1 MRELSEYITEYVSSG
16 RGGAKLLMDI
26 ENMTTLD
33 ELVKFLDTLGYEHID
48 MCEISEMLNSQNGNV
63 YCFNKKYRTLPMCV
77 LVRVE
82 TTKGDVVCKFEL
94 DSGEKILWDCYK
106 MTQTPSGNG
115 YKQEHVP
122 IKLAL
127 KMIYDYARH

>member
-33 ELVKFLDTLGYEHID
+33 ELVKFLDTLGYNQVD
-48 MCEISEMLNSQNGNV
+48 MCGIGEMLKSQNGNV
-63 YCFNKKYRTLPMCV
+63 YCFNKKYKSLPMCV
-77 LVRVE
+77 LVRVG

-94 DSGEKILWDCYK
+94 DSGERILWDCYK
-106 MTQTPSGNG
+106 MTPTSSGNG

-127 KMIYDYARH
+127 KMIYRCGEH

>member
-33 ELVKFLDTLGYEHID
+33 DLVKFLDTLDYEHID
-48 MCEISEMLNSQNGNV
+48 MCDIGEMLKSRNGKV
-63 YCFNKKYRTLPMCV
+63 YCFNKKYKSLPMCV
-77 LVRVE
+77 LVRADSI
-82 TTKGDVVCKFEL
+82 GDVVYKFGL
-94 DSGEKILWDCYK
+94 DSSEKILWDCYK
-106 MTQTPSGNG
+106 LTLGSSRQGV
-115 YKQEHVP
+115 YQESIS

-127 KMIYDYARH
+127 KTLL